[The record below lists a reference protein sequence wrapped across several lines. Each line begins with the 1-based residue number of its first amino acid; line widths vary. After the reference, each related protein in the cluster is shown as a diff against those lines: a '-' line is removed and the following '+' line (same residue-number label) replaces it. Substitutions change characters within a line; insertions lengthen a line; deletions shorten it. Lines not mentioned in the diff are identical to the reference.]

1 MPCRMCEMRYR
12 SVVLLIVARHLINAG
27 RPTLLWIIV
36 RSIVRCCSCGTTR
49 LTNAGEAATGRSARV
64 TGDGREV
71 ERTYSGSVVRR
82 PYPVTYTA
90 RAVYVAGVPLAAS
103 VVGRQ

>member
-1 MPCRMCEMRYR
+1 MPCRMCEMRCR

-36 RSIVRCCSCGTTR
+36 RSIVRCCCTTVNER
-49 LTNAGEAATGRSARV
+49 WRGCNAGTVVTPV
-64 TGDGREV
+64 TGGGRAHV
-71 ERTYSGSVVRR
+71 LRVAA
-82 PYPVTYTA
+82 YPDVHCA
-90 RAVYVAGVPLAAS
+90 RAVTVRANVAGVPLAAS